1 MKAVLLFIALGCF
14 LSANGLQ
21 WIGYGASGNEVERT
35 ITVLASPDQ
44 GNPHTYAVLATQRE
58 VRENAKGQHI
68 GKVVDAIEF
77 TFSTIGIPHF
87 TLRHFA
93 RSSDLVEARAGRHA
107 FRKIVEYVNENSD
120 PGFQPENDTKVQS
133 FYLWLQVWSPL
144 AVATTTSATGATVTS
159 ICTHSANNVVEICA
173 FLADIAT
180 ELTVNGSVFR
190 LDDQA
195 IHHTL
200 SINNFPFMNTNSQLA
215 IKAHFE
221 AKTRIA
227 DYNNTDAQEAAQDL
241 SDAGDD
247 HHPVVAWNTYVNVT
261 GTGCAATAPVQREIL
276 RIRDSINDTDIVPAG
291 ALQFPDSI
299 SFSTIIR
306 ITYFSFLTGA
316 GCEPTQIF
324 WDPDLGLVDD
334 SSAAFVVVPSF
345 LFVAFFA
352 IFNLF

>member
-1 MKAVLLFIALGCF
+1 MKAILLFIALGCF
-14 LSANGLQ
+14 LSANGLK

-35 ITVLASPDQ
+35 INVIASPDM

-58 VRENAKGQHI
+58 VRTNAKGQHV

-87 TLRHFA
+87 TIRHFA
-93 RSSDLVEARAGRHA
+93 RSNDQVEARAARHA
-107 FRKIVEYVNENSD
+107 FRKIVEYVNVNAD

-133 FYLWLQVWSPL
+133 FYFWLQTWSPL
-144 AVATTTSATGATVTS
+144 AVSTTTTANGATVTS
-159 ICTHSANNVVEICA
+159 ICTHTANNVVDICA
-173 FLADIAT
+173 YLADIAT
-180 ELTVNGSVFR
+180 ELTVNGSVFQ

-200 SINNFPFMNTNSQLA
+200 SIDNFPFIDTNSQLA

-221 AKTRIA
+221 AKTRVA
-227 DYNNTDAQEAAQDL
+227 DYNNTDPKEAAMDL

-261 GTGCAATAPVQREIL
+261 GTGCAATAPVQREI
-276 RIRDSINDTDIVPAG
+276 IRLVDSINDTDTLGNAI
-291 ALQFPDSI
+291 QFTDQI

-345 LFVAFFA
+345 FFVAFFA